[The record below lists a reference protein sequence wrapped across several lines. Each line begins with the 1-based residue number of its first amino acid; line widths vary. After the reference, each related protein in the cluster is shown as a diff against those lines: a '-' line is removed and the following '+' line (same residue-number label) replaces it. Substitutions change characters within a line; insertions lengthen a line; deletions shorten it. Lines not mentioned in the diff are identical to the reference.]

1 MSCFRRSNNPS
12 FQSMDSSNNPDNSDK
27 GQQLLDCLK
36 SAIGMLNLA
45 ATDPLRQAINL
56 CDRPPAQNNTQHNFR
71 ILVFAPFNYG
81 KSTLLNAILGERT
94 LPIDL
99 IPTTGASIT
108 VRYGAELRSQIHFKD
123 GRVLN
128 EAGTELL
135 KQFAILDG
143 DRRMR
148 EDVQSV
154 EVYCPHP
161 FLQTGVELVDL
172 PGTDDREAQDTLVK
186 QQLLTA
192 DLVIQV
198 LDGRKLMTLQEREN
212 LRDWLLDRG
221 IETVLLVV
229 NFLNLLEPEEQK
241 QVYNRLRF
249 VAESF
254 RANLPN
260 GVSNLYRVDALPA
273 LRARLKGD
281 AAAVQTTGL
290 PIFESALQTIV
301 QTQGSQTAELRLPR
315 IQKLGEQ
322 VQHRLEQRIAELTAT
337 TSPAAPSSDT
347 ESRTAQQKLE
357 IQQRAQQLI
366 QKGFAASLS
375 EVRDRLNLTNL
386 ITRYQYGAVDALRR
400 FEFRT
405 WEQLAIAADWTE
417 QQQALTDWVIKA
429 CNFFNLAQ
437 PAPLKFSFPPEPEVI
452 YVNDNSSRSDRTS
465 AAPVAIATGLGWVF
479 GGPIGA
485 AILGGASYIANE
497 ALGEELKNESTQV
510 VSQAEQAYEIAV
522 RNYLSQFR
530 TMAIAAIER
539 YELETRPMIQH
550 NITIPDR
557 STVSSTPSAQ
567 PAAQQHELNLL
578 NSILTDLRSLIGAS

>member
-1 MSCFRRSNNPS
+1 M
-12 FQSMDSSNNPDNSDK
+12 DNSDNFDQADK
-27 GQQLLDCLK
+27 VQRLLDCLK
-36 SAIGMLNLA
+36 SAIGMLNLT
-45 ATDPLRQAINL
+45 ATDPLRQEINL
-56 CDRPPAQNNTQHNFR
+56 CDRPSSHNNVESNFR

-108 VRYGAELRSQIHFKD
+108 VRYGEELRSQIQFKD

-229 NFLNLLEPEEQK
+229 NFLNLLEPEDQK

-290 PIFESALQTIV
+290 PILESALQTIV

-315 IQKLGEQ
+315 IQKLGAQ

-337 TSPAAPSSDT
+337 IPSSASSQSD
-347 ESRTAQQKLE
+347 SYSDRQTAQQKFE

-375 EVRDRLNLTNL
+375 EGRDRLNLTNL

-400 FEFRT
+400 FEFKT
-405 WEQLAIAADWTE
+405 WEQLAIAADWAE

-429 CNFFNLAQ
+429 CNFFNLVQ
-437 PAPLKFSFPPEPEVI
+437 PAPLRFSFPPEPEVI
-452 YVNDNSSRSDRTS
+452 YVNDSSSRSERTS

-497 ALGEELKNESTQV
+497 ALSEELKNESTQV

-539 YELETRPMIQH
+539 YELETRAMIQH

-557 STVSSTPSAQ
+557 VTVSSTPSAR

-578 NSILTDLRSLIGAS
+578 NSILTELRSLIEISI